1 MLANI
6 LGLFVLIALVVL
18 FAWLATRAWR
28 ARNAILKWVGV
39 VLAGLL
45 TLLLVLVTVVAAR
58 GLVILYQPRGGP
70 TPDLQIAGTPEQ
82 IARGQHIA
90 STLCAGCHSTT
101 GDVPLDGSNVNLSD
115 DAGLPLGTIF
125 APNLTPAG
133 RLKNVS
139 NGQIWRIFR
148 YGVNPDG
155 RQIGMPAINFKNLS
169 DEDLLAV
176 IAYLRSQPAIEHD
189 TPPLSPSL
197 LLAAFVG
204 ADMFRLSFAPV
215 TGPVVAPPKAATA
228 EYGQYIVS
236 YNDCRD
242 CHGANLDGRPT
253 GPVPPGPNLRVVKGW
268 TQEQFITTMRTGVD
282 PSGHEL
288 MPPMPWKQIGRMDD
302 VELAALYQYLYNL
315 PPLPG
320 K

>member
-1 MLANI
+1 MLVNV
-6 LGLFVLIALVVL
+6 LGLLVLIAFVVV
-18 FAWLATRAWR
+18 FARLTRRAWR
-28 ARNAILKWVGV
+28 ARNAVLKWIGV

-58 GLVILYQPRGGP
+58 GLVLVYQPRGGP
-70 TPDLQIAGTPEQ
+70 IPDIQIAGTPEQ

-101 GDVPLDGSNVNLSD
+101 GDVPLDGGSTNLSD
-115 DAGLPLGTIF
+115 DLGLPLGMIV

-133 RLKNVS
+133 PLQNVS
-139 NGQIWRIFR
+139 DGQIWRIFR
-148 YGVNPDG
+148 YGVHPDG
-155 RQIGMPAINFKNLS
+155 RQIVMPAYNFKNLS
-169 DEDLLAV
+169 DEDLQAV
-176 IAYLRSQPAIEHD
+176 IAYLRSQSAVEHV

-197 LLAAFVG
+197 LAVVLVG
-204 ADMFRLSFAPV
+204 ADVFRFGFAPV
-215 TGPVVAPPKAATA
+215 TGPVAAPPKAATA

-242 CHGANLDGRPT
+242 CHGANLDGRPS

-268 TQEQFITTMRTGVD
+268 TQEQFITTLRTGVD

-288 MPPMPWKQIGRMDD
+288 KPPMPWKQVGRLDD
-302 VELAALYQYLYNL
+302 VELAALYQYLHNL
-315 PPLPG
+315 QAVPG